1 MMRMRWK
8 LPLCWLLPIGLLLAA
23 GCGSGK
29 RQLAVD
35 REPVTN
41 YGVGATILMPGQAL
55 PMPPDPGSVTPGT
68 PSTPQTNIQ
77 MLGGASVD
85 VQRWESRDQNLG
97 TKAVEETRQGRQGT
111 WQSQG
116 GAPTP
121 RPGGPTGRIQPPLL
135 LRIVAAPI
143 MLMAW
148 PFKKLADAL
157 DPDEPAPSAALPAPA
172 AAPPAARPAD
182 AQAAWEAAQL
192 EALEREVDRQ
202 QTGAAPPA
210 FEAERADPPPPAP
223 PPAPGRR
230 LSIQEELAALQAP
243 VPPRLR
249 PEDRVARVTGAAEPP
264 TPGLADRV
272 RDRDGDGRPDLWAY
286 HDAAGRPTRELL
298 DENRDGTPDRTVW
311 YDPATGREQRV
322 EEDTNLDGRVDS
334 WVEFRDGQV
343 ARQRRDSNH
352 DGFLDSWSFY
362 RDGALV
368 RQEEDLDG
376 DGFRNRVVLYEGGR
390 LARER
395 EDRDGDGR
403 VERVTHYD
411 ASERV
416 ARRDEDT
423 DGDGLVDVRSV
434 YEDGRLLR
442 RELVDADARESL
454 EGDEELTSAAWSS
467 GPEETPEAGTP

>member
-1 MMRMRWK
+1 MRWK
-8 LPLCWLLPIGLLLAA
+8 LPGSGLFLVGLVFAV

-29 RQLAVD
+29 RQVAID

-68 PSTPQTNIQ
+68 PSAAPQTNIQ
-77 MLGGASVD
+77 MLGSASVD
-85 VQRWESRDQNLG
+85 VQRWERIDQNLG
-97 TKAVEETRQGRQGT
+97 TKAVDETRQSRQGT

-116 GAPTP
+116 SGSATS
-121 RPGGPTGRIQPPLL
+121 TGRASSQIEPPLL
-135 LRIVAAPI
+135 LKIVAAPFALI
-143 MLMAW
+143 AW

-157 DPDEPAPSAALPAPA
+157 SPDAPEPSAALPPTAPDA
-172 AAPPAARPAD
+172 SAARPAD

-202 QTGAAPPA
+202 QGS
-210 FEAERADPPPPAP
+210 PPPAP
-223 PPAPGRR
+223 APAPQVAAGAPPAPAPAPGRR
-230 LSIQEELAALQAP
+230 LSIQEELAALQAT

-249 PEDRVARVTGAAEPP
+249 PEDRVARVTGAAAPVS
-264 TPGLADRV
+264 PGLADRV
-272 RDRDGDGRPDLWAY
+272 RDRDGDGRPDLWSY
-286 HDAAGRPTRELL
+286 HDANGRPTRELL

-311 YDPATGREQRV
+311 YDPETGREQRV

-343 ARQRRDSNH
+343 ARQRRDANH
-352 DGFLDSWSFY
+352 DGLLDSWSFY
-362 RDGALV
+362 RDGHLV

-376 DGFRNRVVLYEGGR
+376 DGFRNRVVLYDAGR
-390 LARER
+390 LVRER

-411 ASERV
+411 ANERV

-442 RELVDADARESL
+442 RELVSADARESL
-454 EGDEELTSAAWSS
+454 EEDEELTSAAWSS
-467 GPEETPEAGTP
+467 GPDETPDAGTP